1 MSEFYS
7 LALGYA
13 PSSCTNMRAA
23 IYSNRSMAY
32 VNQQKIEEA
41 KADARHCITLRNT
54 WFRVSNVI
62 LSQAYNLDSL
72 LAAVISFGHA
82 SRNPP

>member
-32 VNQQKIEEA
+32 VNQQKLVEA
-41 KADARHCITLRNT
+41 KDDAQHCITLRKT
-54 WFRVSNVI
+54 WFRVSNEI
-62 LSQAYNLDSL
+62 LSQSQ
-72 LAAVISFGHA
+72 FG
-82 SRNPP
+82 